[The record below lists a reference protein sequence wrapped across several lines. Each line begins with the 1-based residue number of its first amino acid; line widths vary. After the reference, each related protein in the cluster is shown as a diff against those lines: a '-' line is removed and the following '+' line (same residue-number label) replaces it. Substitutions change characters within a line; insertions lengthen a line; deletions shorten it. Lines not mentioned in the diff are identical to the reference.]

1 MHFKTS
7 NENKRLQHPIE
18 PSNIAV
24 FFLFQIDLHRKVA
37 WQQRKKWDE
46 LTVLG
51 STVDRKVAWQQR
63 KRWDQL
69 TVLGSTVDPTQS
81 ASELQ
86 RSGGQRLRLVE
97 LETAV
102 SGTCH
107 CRADVSYNRP
117 KNSIGVKIF
126 EKSEWLDIGDVK
138 V

>member
-1 MHFKTS
+1 MKTRGWSTQS
-7 NENKRLQHPIE
+7 NHPILQ
-18 PSNIAV
+18 
-24 FFLFQIDLHRKVA
+24 FFLFQTDLHRKVA
-37 WQQRKKWDE
+37 WQQRKRWDE

-51 STVDRKVAWQQR
+51 STVEDE
-63 KRWDQL
+63 L

-102 SGTCH
+102 SGPCH

-126 EKSEWLDIGDVK
+126 STEKLEWLDIGDVK

>member
-1 MHFKTS
+1 MKTRGCSTQS
-7 NENKRLQHPIE
+7 NHPILQ
-18 PSNIAV
+18 

-37 WQQRKKWDE
+37 WQQRKRWDE
-46 LTVLG
+46 
-51 STVDRKVAWQQR
+51 
-63 KRWDQL
+63 L

-126 EKSEWLDIGDVK
+126 STEKSEWLDIGDVK

>member
-1 MHFKTS
+1 M
-7 NENKRLQHPIE
+7 
-18 PSNIAV
+18 
-24 FFLFQIDLHRKVA
+24 
-37 WQQRKKWDE
+37 
-46 LTVLG
+46 LG

-63 KRWDQL
+63 KRWDELTVLGSTVEDEL

-86 RSGGQRLRLVE
+86 RSGGQRLRLVD

-126 EKSEWLDIGDVK
+126 STEEWLDIGDVK

>member
-7 NENKRLQHPIE
+7 NENKRLEHPIE

-24 FFLFQIDLHRKVA
+24 FLFQIDLHRKVA
-37 WQQRKKWDE
+37 WQQRKRWDE
-46 LTVLG
+46 
-51 STVDRKVAWQQR
+51 
-63 KRWDQL
+63 L

-86 RSGGQRLRLVE
+86 RSGGQRLRLVD

>member
-7 NENKRLQHPIE
+7 NENKRLEHPIE

-24 FFLFQIDLHRKVA
+24 FLFQIDLHRKVA
-37 WQQRKKWDE
+37 WQQRKRWDQ

-51 STVDRKVAWQQR
+51 STVE
-63 KRWDQL
+63 WDEL

-126 EKSEWLDIGDVK
+126 STEEWLDIGDVK